1 MIDICVAVIFAGAC
15 LALTLTPGP
24 DMLLIASRSM
34 SQGKASG
41 FVSLAGIQ
49 VGTYCHA
56 LAAALGLSQLLINM
70 PAAYDAV
77 RFAGAA
83 YLAFLA
89 WKAFTSTAS
98 PLLAD
103 GALASTPLLH
113 IFRQGVVTNLLNP
126 KMALFVLA
134 LFPQFVDPSKGS
146 MVAQMLIFATILNV
160 IGLVVNGAVIL
171 LASKIGIKL
180 ATNVQIAKRLNQL
193 LGAVFLG
200 LACRLAL
207 VSGR

>member
-1 MIDICVAVIFAGAC
+1 MIDISVALLFAGAC
-15 LALTLTPGP
+15 FALTLTPGP

-34 SQGKASG
+34 SQGRASG

-49 VGTYCHA
+49 IGTYCHA
-56 LAAALGLSQLLINM
+56 LAAALGLSQLLITIPN
-70 PAAYDAV
+70 AYDVV

-89 WKAFTSTAS
+89 WKAFTCTAS
-98 PLLAD
+98 PLEAN
-103 GALASTPLLH
+103 GALASTPLLR

-134 LFPQFVDPSKGS
+134 LFPQFVDPTKDS
-146 MVAQMLIFATILNV
+146 MIAQMLIFATILNV
-160 IGLVVNGAVIL
+160 IGLLVNGTVIL
-171 LASKIGIKL
+171 LASKVGSKL
-180 ATNVQIAKRLNQL
+180 ATNAQIAKRLNQV
-193 LGAVFLG
+193 LGAVFIG
-200 LACRLAL
+200 LACRLVL

>member
-1 MIDICVAVIFAGAC
+1 MIDFSVALLFAGAC

-34 SQGKASG
+34 SQGRASG

-49 VGTYCHA
+49 AGTYCHA
-56 LAAALGLSQLLINM
+56 LAAALGLSQLLIAV
-70 PAAYDAV
+70 PTAYDVV

-89 WKAFTSTAS
+89 WKAFTSKAS
-98 PLLAD
+98 PLVAN
-103 GALASTPLLH
+103 GTLASTPLLS
-113 IFRQGVVTNLLNP
+113 IFRQGLVTNLLNP

-134 LFPQFVDPSKGS
+134 LFPQFVDPTKGA
-146 MVAQMLIFATILNV
+146 VVIQMLMFATILNV
-160 IGLVVNGAVIL
+160 IGLLVNGLVIV
-171 LASKIGIKL
+171 LASKVGSKL
-180 ATNVQIAKRLNQL
+180 ATNTRIAKTLNQL
-193 LGAVFLG
+193 LGAVFIG

-207 VSGR
+207 VSDK

>member
-1 MIDICVAVIFAGAC
+1 
-15 LALTLTPGP
+15 
-24 DMLLIASRSM
+24 MLLIASRSM

-56 LAAALGLSQLLINM
+56 QAAALGLSQLLINI

-89 WKAFTSTAS
+89 WKAFTSTAP
-98 PLLAD
+98 PLVAD
-103 GALASTPLLH
+103 RALASTPLLR
-113 IFRQGVVTNLLNP
+113 IFRQGVVTNLLNR
-126 KMALFVLA
+126 KMALFILA

-146 MVAQMLIFATILNV
+146 MVAQMLILATILNV
-160 IGLVVNGAVIL
+160 IGLLVNGSVIL
-171 LASKIGIKL
+171 LASKVGSKL

>member
-1 MIDICVAVIFAGAC
+1 
-15 LALTLTPGP
+15 
-24 DMLLIASRSM
+24 MLLIASRSI

-56 LAAALGLSQLLINM
+56 LAAALGLSQLLINV
-70 PAAYDAV
+70 PAAYDSV
-77 RFAGAA
+77 RFAGAT
-83 YLAFLA
+83 YLVFLA
-89 WKAFTSTAS
+89 WKALISTAP
-98 PLLAD
+98 PLVAD
-103 GALASTPLLH
+103 GALASIPLMR

-134 LFPQFVDPSKGS
+134 LFPQFVDPTRGS
-146 MVAQMLIFATILNV
+146 TVAQMLIFATILNG
-160 IGLVVNGAVIL
+160 IGLLVNGLVIM
-171 LASKIGIKL
+171 LASRVGTNL
-180 ATNVQIAKRLNQL
+180 ASNVQIAKRLNQL